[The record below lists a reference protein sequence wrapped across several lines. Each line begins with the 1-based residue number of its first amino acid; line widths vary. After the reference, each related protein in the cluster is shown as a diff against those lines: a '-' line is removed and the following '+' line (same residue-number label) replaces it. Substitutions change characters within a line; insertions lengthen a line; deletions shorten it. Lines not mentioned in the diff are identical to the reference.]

1 MKAVSTTP
9 ARARPTDATA
19 VNPLLQTLEQ
29 GLEARARQQLYRRR
43 RVTDS
48 PQQPWL
54 SQDGRNLLAFS
65 SNDYLGLANH
75 PQVVEAFIAAARQYG
90 VGSGASH
97 LINGHLRPH
106 HQLEEALADFTARER
121 AVLFS
126 TGYQANLGTLSA
138 LLGRHD
144 RLFEDRLNHA
154 SLIDGAT
161 LSRAR
166 LLRYRHADSD
176 HLGQLLAQNGS
187 GTALIATDGVFSM
200 DGDLAPLPQLAS
212 LACDHGAWLM
222 VDDAHG
228 IGVLGQ
234 QGGGILEHFGLGQ
247 EQVPILMGTLGKA
260 LGTFGAF
267 VAGAA
272 PLIETLINSARP
284 YIYTTALPPAVA
296 AASCVSLELL
306 RRETWRREHLQQLIA
321 RLRAGAASLGLPLM
335 ASDTPIQPLL
345 LGSSATALAW
355 SQALEAQGILITAIR
370 PPTVPQGSARLRI
383 TLSAS
388 HDAQQIDQLLDAL
401 ARVKQQLGAPV
412 VAGE

>member
-1 MKAVSTTP
+1 M
-9 ARARPTDATA
+9 
-19 VNPLLQTLEQ
+19 NPLLEALTQRLETRV
-29 GLEARARQQLYRRR
+29 AQQLYRQR

-48 PQQPWL
+48 PQQPL
-54 SQDGRNLLAFS
+54 LKQDGRELLAFS

-75 PQVVEAFIAAARQYG
+75 PRVIEAFTAAVRQYG

-106 HQLEEALADFTARER
+106 HQLEEALADFTGRER

-126 TGYQANLGTLSA
+126 TGYQANLGTLSG

-144 RLFEDRLNHA
+144 RIYQDRLNHA

-166 LLRYRHADSD
+166 LLRYRHADSG
-176 HLGQLLAQNGS
+176 HLAELLSRRPPAT
-187 GTALIATDGVFSM
+187 TALIATDGVFSM
-200 DGDLAPLPQLAS
+200 DGDLAPLPQLAR
-212 LACDHGAWLM
+212 LASDHGAWLM

-228 IGVLGQ
+228 IGVLGE
-234 QGGGILEHFGLGQ
+234 QGGGSLERFGLGQ
-247 EQVPILMGTLGKA
+247 AQVPILMGTLGKA

-267 VAGAA
+267 VAGAT
-272 PLIETLINSARP
+272 PLIETLINTARP

-306 RRETWRREHLQQLIA
+306 RQEGWRRERLRQLIDQ
-321 RLRAGAASLGLPLM
+321 LRAGVASLGLPLM
-335 ASDTPIQPLL
+335 PSTTPIQPLL
-345 LGSSATALAW
+345 LGSSATALTW

-383 TLSAS
+383 TLSAA
-388 HDAQQIDQLLDAL
+388 HQPQQIDQLLEAL
-401 ARVKQQLGAPV
+401 DKVRRQLGAPEL
-412 VAGE
+412 AQANP